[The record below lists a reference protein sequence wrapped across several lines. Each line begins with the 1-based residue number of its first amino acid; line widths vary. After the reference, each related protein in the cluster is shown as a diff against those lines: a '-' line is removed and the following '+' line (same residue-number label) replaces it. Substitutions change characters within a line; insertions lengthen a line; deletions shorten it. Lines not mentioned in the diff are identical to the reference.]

1 MRLPI
6 VKLLTRPGCEACTK
20 AKFIIRRLKNHV
32 EFEAKVVNILK
43 HQEYLIY
50 NDQLP
55 VILVEEVPI
64 CKTKI
69 IERDLK

>member
-43 HQEYLIY
+43 H
-50 NDQLP
+50 
-55 VILVEEVPI
+55 
-64 CKTKI
+64 
-69 IERDLK
+69 